1 MKVCYPPVIMNETL
15 QWQFKNGTNAPLEF
29 TTFPF
34 AFRAMYNLVRKGIED
49 KKPVDTAGFLIV
61 GPKNPRG
68 ERVKY
73 GYFAALELARSG
85 GLLNQEGYINGKEFK
100 KKF

>member
-1 MKVCYPPVIMNETL
+1 MNKETY
-15 QWQFKNGTNAPLEF
+15 QWQFRNGTNTPLEF

-34 AFRAMYNLVRKGIED
+34 AFRAMYNIVRQGIED
-49 KKPVDTAGFLIV
+49 GKPVDTSGFLIV

-73 GYFAALELARSG
+73 GYFAALELAQSF
-85 GLLNQEGYINGKEFK
+85 GLVNNEGYINGKEFK

>member
-1 MKVCYPPVIMNETL
+1 MNEIY
-15 QWQFKNGTNAPLEF
+15 QWQFKNGTNVLEF

-34 AFRAMYNLVRKGIED
+34 AFRAMYNLVRNGIED
-49 KKPVDTAGFLIV
+49 KKLVDTSAFLIV

-73 GYFAALELARSG
+73 GYFAAMDMARNM
-85 GLLNQEGYINGKEFK
+85 GLINVEGYLNGKEFK
-100 KKF
+100 KRI

>member
-1 MKVCYPPVIMNETL
+1 MNETL
-15 QWQFKNGTNAPLEF
+15 QWQFKNGTNAPVEF

-49 KKPVDTAGFLIV
+49 KKPIDTSNFLIL

-68 ERVKY
+68 DRVRY
-73 GYFAALELARSG
+73 GYYAALEMAKSSG
-85 GLLNQEGYINGKEFK
+85 LVSTDGFINGKEFK

>member
-1 MKVCYPPVIMNETL
+1 MKFCYLIGIMNEIY
-15 QWQFKNGTNAPLEF
+15 QWQFKNGSKTPLEF

-34 AFRAMYNLVRKGIED
+34 AFRAMYNLVRQGID
-49 KKPVDTAGFLIV
+49 AGKPVDTSGFVIV

-68 ERVKY
+68 ERVRY